1 MIYFKNYYKEGVMEE
16 INSKKIL
23 DKGNEF
29 KKTMANQAILNTIY
43 LIGCVLLFFVFL
55 GDTLKTIVAIFNGV
69 VEQKWS
75 VITPTLVDLLVVGL
89 SAKKAWELLNI
100 IKDPK
105 LFLIPNENSEIT
117 KDGVSSYIKNKQT
130 ETNIFSIFF
139 IPVWY
144 GVFVFIWDL
153 ITSKLSIFNE
163 YTLQHMH
170 FINALILVPIGV
182 LLILYFPLVYANFKY
197 REFLIKETNLTITD
211 KEKQR
216 QKEDFVWVKILK
228 GATLGLLFLNLTLVG
243 TFKLNSISVFEA
255 INPIDNKQDLISK
268 INSLECKQ
276 ISFDSYHNTPTINIH
291 YQTVDDNDK
300 SYAITPALKEELQ
313 RATCKDLSK

>member
-1 MIYFKNYYKEGVMEE
+1 MEE